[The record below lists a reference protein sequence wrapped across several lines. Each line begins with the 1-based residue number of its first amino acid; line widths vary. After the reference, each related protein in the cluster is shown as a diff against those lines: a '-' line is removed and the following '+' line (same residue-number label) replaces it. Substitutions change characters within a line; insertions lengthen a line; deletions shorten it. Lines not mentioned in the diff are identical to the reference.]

1 MGGTKKKSLSSS
13 SKSQDGASPQVQ
25 TEKKD
30 EKKPKGKGQQKSKV
44 TVLLDEKQGL
54 RALAGL
60 KAVTPQ
66 ALARNLGVKISV
78 ANAYIRSLE
87 SQGSVKSIGGYS
99 GHRVYQ
105 LLLEVKPDAKPDA
118 KPDKSDA
125 KSEAKVKSDAK
136 SDTGEKKQ

>member
-13 SKSQDGASPQVQ
+13 KSQDGSSPQVQ

-30 EKKPKGKGQQKSKV
+30 EKKPKGKGSQKSKV

-54 RALAGL
+54 KALAGL

-87 SQGSVKSIGGYS
+87 SQGSVKQIGGYS

-105 LLLEVKPDAKPDA
+105 LLLEVKPDTKPDT

-125 KSEAKVKSDAK
+125 KSDA
-136 SDTGEKKQ
+136 GEKKQ

>member
-13 SKSQDGASPQVQ
+13 KSQDGASPQGQ

-30 EKKPKGKGQQKSKV
+30 EKKPKGKGSQKSKV

-87 SQGSVKSIGGYS
+87 SQGSVKPIGGYS

-105 LLLEVKPDAKPDA
+105 LLLEVKPDTKPDT

-125 KSEAKVKSDAK
+125 RSDAK
-136 SDTGEKKQ
+136 SKSDGKSDAGEKKQ

>member
-44 TVLLDEKQGL
+44 TVFLDEKQGL
-54 RALAGL
+54 KALAGL

-105 LLLEVKPDAKPDA
+105 LLLEVKPDTKPDT
-118 KPDKSDA
+118 KPDKSD
-125 KSEAKVKSDAK
+125 
-136 SDTGEKKQ
+136 

>member
-13 SKSQDGASPQVQ
+13 SKSQDGASPQTQ

-30 EKKPKGKGQQKSKV
+30 EKKPKGKGQQKSRV

-54 RALAGL
+54 KALAGL

-105 LLLEVKPDAKPDA
+105 LLLEVKPDTKPDT
-118 KPDKSDA
+118 KPDKLDAKSDA
-125 KSEAKVKSDAK
+125 KSKSDAK
-136 SDTGEKKQ
+136 ADSETKQ

>member
-13 SKSQDGASPQVQ
+13 SKSQDGASPQTP

-87 SQGSVKSIGGYS
+87 SQGSVKPIGGYS

-105 LLLEVKPDAKPDA
+105 LLLEVKPDSKPDT
-118 KPDKSDA
+118 KPDKADAKSDSKSKSDA
-125 KSEAKVKSDAK
+125 KADTEAK
-136 SDTGEKKQ
+136 Q

>member
-13 SKSQDGASPQVQ
+13 SKSQDGASPQTQ

-30 EKKPKGKGQQKSKV
+30 EKKPKSQKQQRSKV

-54 RALAGL
+54 KALAGL

-105 LLLEVKPDAKPDA
+105 LLLEVKPDVKSDTKSDKP
-118 KPDKSDA
+118 DA
-125 KSEAKVKSDAK
+125 KSEAKSKSDAK
-136 SDTGEKKQ
+136 SNAEEKKQ

>member
-13 SKSQDGASPQVQ
+13 SKSQDGASPQPQ

-30 EKKPKGKGQQKSKV
+30 EKKPKGKGQQKAKV

-54 RALAGL
+54 KALAGL

-105 LLLEVKPDAKPDA
+105 LLLEVKPDVKSDKPDA
-118 KPDKSDA
+118 KSDSRSDA
-125 KSEAKVKSDAK
+125 KSKAE
-136 SDTGEKKQ
+136 EKKEQAS